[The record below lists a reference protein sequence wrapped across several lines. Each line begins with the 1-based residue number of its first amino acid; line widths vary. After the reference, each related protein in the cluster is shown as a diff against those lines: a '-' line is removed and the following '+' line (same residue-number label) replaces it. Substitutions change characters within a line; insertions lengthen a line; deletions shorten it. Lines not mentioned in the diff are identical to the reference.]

1 MEISPEFPIFSTEA
15 FIKYRVVLY
24 NHEEME
30 LSIAA
35 AGTPE
40 DSPLRKD
47 GNSHEV
53 RGP

>member
-15 FIKYRVVLY
+15 FIKYRVVLC

-30 LSIAA
+30 LSIDA

-40 DSPLRKD
+40 ESPLCKD
-47 GNSHEV
+47 GNSH
-53 RGP
+53 

>member
-15 FIKYRVVLY
+15 FIKYRVVLC

-30 LSIAA
+30 LSITAA
-35 AGTPE
+35 E

-53 RGP
+53 CGP